1 MQQVDLQQ
9 LSNLAQFFIPLAD
22 EQAKLLAQAQLKGQ
36 LDNFTLSANFDSKQ
50 FIINGNFAH
59 LSIAPILTLPGLD
72 NLTGEIQGNEQ
83 QGSLQLNTDH
93 AQIKYSAFFPNI
105 LPVNT
110 LKGSLTWQ
118 QTADDW
124 TLASSLLEFNLPDF
138 QTKSRFQL
146 ILPKTDKPIF
156 MDLQTAFSSDDMSKT
171 TVYYPSKIMD
181 SNLNKWFEHSFI
193 GGKVAKGGLLFYGN
207 LNEYP
212 FLNGQGVFEAMFE
225 AKQLELNYHPDWPHL
240 TELVG
245 DVLYTKDNLQINI
258 AQGKTEKMNIKGA
271 EISIPETSKG
281 QRVLVD
287 GEFSASITDALAF
300 LQKTPLR
307 TSANNV
313 LNAITPQGDTQVN
326 LDLSIP
332 LVNLPWKVDGTAT
345 LNNANLTIKSLDLL
359 VDKITGIL
367 KFNDKGVYSDRI
379 DATTLGYPVQIAL
392 KNDDH
397 QTTINTKGHTSIS
410 ELSKQFKLSGWS
422 VAEGDS
428 DYTLQLQLPYDN
440 TPPELTVQSMLAGIS
455 LDLPSTLVKTSQ
467 QQRSLSLIFSLV
479 DKPLLPIRINYD
491 DKLKAALNFDFK
503 QQRIDAG
510 HVLIGTGEVSTILKT
525 GLKLEINSEQLA
537 LQDWL
542 NVGASLAQDS
552 SATNP
557 NTTAINEIKVYS
569 GSGLWKKTQ
578 LGLFD
583 LSLKPEAKHWAG
595 TLNSQFAKGKMTIPF
610 DLKGTNRI
618 NLDMDELD
626 LSLFK
631 QLNTEQTTQ
640 APALSPEAM
649 PLISVTSHK
658 TRWQGIELGQLNL
671 AAERV
676 SNGINFNNVSLNG
689 ELQKLTLS
697 GGWQVNGKQST
708 THAQGRLEMLKAD
721 ELFKQFDISKDFS
734 KTSGNIDF
742 NVHWQGAP
750 QQCSLTSLQGT
761 LDAELENGRILSIE
775 PGFGR
780 ILGVLAVAQWI
791 KRLQLDFGDIYE
803 EGLTFNSITGHFDLA
818 QGKAHTDNLIVDAV
832 PAKITLTGDT
842 DFVHHTLNQT
852 IMVAPKSADALPI
865 AGTIMGKVA
874 SFIGRSLTG
883 KDQDGFFFGSQY
895 LVTGEWGKVKVIPHH
910 ENDGLLQKTWNGL
923 TDFSWLNQQKN
934 P

>member
-1 MQQVDLQQ
+1 
-9 LSNLAQFFIPLAD
+9 
-22 EQAKLLAQAQLKGQ
+22 
-36 LDNFTLSANFDSKQ
+36 
-50 FIINGNFAH
+50 
-59 LSIAPILTLPGLD
+59 
-72 NLTGEIQGNEQ
+72 
-83 QGSLQLNTDH
+83 
-93 AQIKYSAFFPNI
+93 

-110 LKGSLTWQ
+110 LKGTLTWQ

-124 TLASSLLEFNLPDF
+124 TLATSLLEFNLPDF
-138 QTKSRFQL
+138 QTKSRLQL

-181 SNLNKWFEHSFI
+181 SNLNKWLEHSFI
-193 GGKVAKGGLLFYGN
+193 GGKVAKGGVLFYGN
-207 LNEYP
+207 LNDYP

-240 TELVG
+240 TELAG

-281 QRVLVD
+281 QRVLID
-287 GEFSASITDALAF
+287 GILTSSIADSLVF
-300 LQKTPLR
+300 LQKTPLSV
-307 TSANNV
+307 SANNV
-313 LNAITPQGDTQVN
+313 LNTITPQGDTQVN
-326 LDLSIP
+326 LALAIP
-332 LVNLPWKVDGTAT
+332 LVNNMPWKVDGTAT
-345 LNNANLTIKSLDLL
+345 LNNANLTIKSLDML
-359 VDKITGIL
+359 VDKMNGVL
-367 KFNDKGVYSDRI
+367 KFNDLGIYTDRI
-379 DATTLGYPVQIAL
+379 DAMMLAYPVQIAI
-392 KNDDH
+392 KNDDK
-397 QTTINTKGHTSIS
+397 QTTINATGRASID
-410 ELSKQFKLSGWS
+410 ELHQQFKMSGWS
-422 VAEGDS
+422 IAKGTS
-428 DYTLQLQLPYDN
+428 DYTLQLQLPYADK
-440 TPPELTVQSMLAGIS
+440 PPELNVQSMLEGIS
-455 LDLPSTLVKTSQ
+455 LDLPDDLAKTSEQ
-467 QQRSLSLIFSLV
+467 KRLLSLDFSLV
-479 DKPLLPIRINYD
+479 DNALLPMRINYA
-491 DKLKAALNFDFK
+491 DKLKAALIIDTK
-503 QQRIDAG
+503 QPQIYSG
-510 HVLIGTGEVSTILKT
+510 HILVGSGNIGKAPETGIN
-525 GLKLEINSEQLA
+525 LELNREQLP
-537 LQDWL
+537 LQAWL
-542 NVGASLAQDS
+542 NVAFSMPEVNS
-552 SATNP
+552 SATP
-557 NTTAINEIKVYS
+557 STSPINEIKIHS
-569 GSGLWKKTQ
+569 NSSLWKKTP

-583 LSLKPEAKHWAG
+583 LSLKPEGKHWAG
-595 TLNSQFAKGKMTIPF
+595 ILNSQFAKGKMNIPF
-610 DLKGTNRI
+610 NLKGDNRI
-618 NLDMDELD
+618 TVAMDELD
-626 LSLFK
+626 LSLLK

-658 TRWQGIELGQLNL
+658 TRWQGIDLGQLNL
-671 AAERV
+671 ATERV
-676 SNGINFNNVSLNG
+676 SNGINFNKVSLNG

-708 THAQGRLEMLKAD
+708 SHAQGRLEMLKAD

-734 KTSGNIDF
+734 KTSGTIDF

-750 QQCSLTSLQGT
+750 QQFTLANLQGT
-761 LDAELENGRILSIE
+761 LDAELKSGRILSIE

-803 EGLTFNSITGHFDLA
+803 EGLTFNNITGHFELA
-818 QGKAHTDNLIVDAV
+818 DGKAHTDNLIVDAV

-852 IMVAPKSADALPI
+852 IMVAPKSADAVPI